1 MKNLIGPVGVLVVAL
16 AAWFALHA
24 LVGEGSLASPLTTL
38 TRLVAMAGTAEFWA
52 NAGETLR
59 ALVYAFVLSLA
70 GGIAMGAVLGVNRF
84 AGEVVEPIL
93 LNLYS
98 LPKVTLY
105 PLVLLVFGLGTSAKV
120 AFGVMHGMIPVLL
133 FTMNAIRQMKPVYL
147 RSALTMGLT
156 PWQRLTR
163 VILPAAAPEIST
175 GVRLGFSLTLLG
187 VLIGEMFA
195 SQHGLGYLLTRA
207 MNLGDSRTLMA
218 VSVVLIA
225 FALSCNGFFARLEK
239 RARP

>member
-1 MKNLIGPVGVLVVAL
+1 MKNVIGPLGVLVAAL
-16 AAWFALHA
+16 AAWAVLHA

-38 TRLVAMAGTAEFWA
+38 TQLVAMAGTAEFWA
-52 NAGETLR
+52 NAGETAR

-70 GGIAMGAVLGVNRF
+70 GGLAIGALLGVNRF

-195 SQHGLGYLLTRA
+195 SQLGLGYLLTRA

-218 VSVVLIA
+218 VAVVLIA
-225 FALSCNGFFARLEK
+225 FALACNGFFTRIEK

>member
-1 MKNLIGPVGVLVVAL
+1 MKNLIGPVGVLVAAL
-16 AAWFALHA
+16 AAWIALHA

>member
-1 MKNLIGPVGVLVVAL
+1 MKNLIGPVGVLVAAL
-16 AAWFALHA
+16 AAWIALHA

-218 VSVVLIA
+218 VAIVLIA

>member
-1 MKNLIGPVGVLVVAL
+1 MKTFISPLGVLIAAIVA
-16 AAWFALHA
+16 WMALHA
-24 LVGEGSLASPLTTL
+24 LVGEGSLASPFTTL
-38 TRLVAMAGTAEFWA
+38 TQLVSMVGTAEFWQ

-70 GGIAMGAVLGVNRF
+70 GGLAIGVGLGANRFLGV
-84 AGEVVEPIL
+84 VVEPIL

-147 RSALTMGLT
+147 RSAQTMGLT
-156 PWQRLTR
+156 PWQRVTR
-163 VILPAAAPEIST
+163 VMLPAAAPEIST

-218 VSVVLIA
+218 VALVLIA
-225 FALSCNGFFARLEK
+225 FALTCNSFLARVE
-239 RARP
+239 RRVRP

>member
-1 MKNLIGPVGVLVVAL
+1 MKNVIGPLGVLVAAL
-16 AAWFALHA
+16 AAWAVLHA

-38 TRLVAMAGTAEFWA
+38 TQLVAMAGTAEFWA
-52 NAGETLR
+52 NAGETVR

-70 GGIAMGAVLGVNRF
+70 GGLAIGALLGVNRF

-218 VSVVLIA
+218 VAVVLIA
-225 FALSCNGFFARLEK
+225 FALACNGFFARIEK